1 MVNTINGKYFR
12 INSKTDS
19 RNFDKDHSTLIN
31 HFSNEKT
38 HSQSI

>member
-19 RNFDKDHSTLIN
+19 RKTKNAFPKSID
-31 HFSNEKT
+31 NEYNLT
-38 HSQSI
+38 E